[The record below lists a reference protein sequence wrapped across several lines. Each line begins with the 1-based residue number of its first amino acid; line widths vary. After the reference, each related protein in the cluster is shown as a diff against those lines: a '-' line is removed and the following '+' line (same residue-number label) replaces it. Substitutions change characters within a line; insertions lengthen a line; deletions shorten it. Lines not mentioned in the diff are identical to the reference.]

1 MFNAADVLALIHEMG
16 RTDITLD
23 QDQLLEDGL
32 MSSLEI
38 FGLITLIEERYQISL
53 DASQLTPES
62 LSSCEHIAQLVAPAL
77 GEA

>member
-16 RTDITLD
+16 RTDITLA

-62 LSSCEHIAQLVAPAL
+62 LSSCERIAQLVAPAL

>member
-23 QDQLLEDGL
+23 QDQLLENGL

-38 FGLITLIEERYQISL
+38 FGLITLIEERYQLSL
-53 DASQLTPES
+53 DASMLTPES
-62 LSSCEHIAQLVAPAL
+62 LSSCERIAQLVQQAQ

>member
-62 LSSCEHIAQLVAPAL
+62 LSSCERIAQLVAPAL